1 MHLPFFRSNV
11 ILYQQYYTQLAGAL
25 LHWTGK
31 QEKMLLHT
39 HWQILENLWKQTK
52 KLEDFTW
59 NN

>member
-11 ILYQQYYTQLAGAL
+11 LLNQQYYTQLAGAL

-31 QEKMLLHT
+31 QEKMLR
-39 HWQILENLWKQTK
+39 QILENLWKQTK